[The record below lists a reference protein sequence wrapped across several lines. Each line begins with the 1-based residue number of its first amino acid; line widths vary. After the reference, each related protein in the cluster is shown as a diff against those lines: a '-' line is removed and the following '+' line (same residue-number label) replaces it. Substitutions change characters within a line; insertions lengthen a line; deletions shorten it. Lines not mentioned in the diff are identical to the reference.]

1 MLTLC
6 RYFTIKRAHLKEFL
20 GPEQGFP
27 ILFFAAAGGRER
39 REMRGHLALSPVVSP
54 GDGDSGK
61 GLPPSALL
69 LVPRTAKL

>member
-1 MLTLC
+1 MLL
-6 RYFTIKRAHLKEFL
+6 
-20 GPEQGFP
+20 
-27 ILFFAAAGGRER
+27 FAACGGREG

-69 LVPRTAKL
+69 LFSWNWKALVL